1 VKNGQDKNPKIL
13 IFSPIFFPD
22 IGGPA
27 VQGKYLCELL
37 IEHGYS
43 VHVLKYS
50 LENSD
55 ELPISVQSLNWSSE
69 PSTISRLYR
78 WIFGPFL
85 ITYHLFRIRPNLVLV
100 NSVFWNGM
108 VLGLVC
114 KVFKIPTVLKFTG
127 DWVFESTRKN
137 KNLEVELTEIY
148 SRNLI
153 SRIMYMIEKI
163 LISNFKVI
171 WVISDFRRKNVE
183 QLTNK
188 PLIWRQN
195 NFHDLPKFHQPIRD
209 RFKHP
214 LVYVTTAR
222 LVPHKRID
230 VIIRAISEVNDDS
243 ILIIIGEGSEL
254 ENLKNVSTSLGVSK
268 RVIFLGKITSHLLF
282 QILSNSS
289 AYISWSAEEGAP
301 NAFIEAMNFG
311 LPIISARVGGIPDMF
326 QSESLAAKLLEPDNP
341 EGLIKFLKNLSK
353 DTNLLQ
359 IMSRDAL
366 FESNKYT
373 KATNQDNFLNLFSR
387 LIVHSK
393 F

>member
-1 VKNGQDKNPKIL
+1 VKKRQDKNPKIL

-55 ELPISVQSLNWSSE
+55 ELPISVQSLNWSPE

-85 ITYHLFRIRPNLVLV
+85 ITYHLFRIRPNVVLV

-114 KVFKIPTVLKFTG
+114 KIFNIPSVLKFTG
-127 DWVFESTRKN
+127 DWVFESTRNN

-148 SRNLI
+148 SRNLT
-153 SRIMYMIEKI
+153 SKIMYMVEKI

-183 QLTNK
+183 QVTNK
-188 PLIWRQN
+188 PLIWLQN

-254 ENLKNVSTSLGVSK
+254 ENLKSVSTSLGVSK
-268 RVIFLGKITSHLLF
+268 RVMFLGKITSDLLF
-282 QILSNSS
+282 QLLSNSS
-289 AYISWSAEEGAP
+289 AYISWSSEEGAP

-326 QSESLAAKLLEPDNP
+326 QSESRAAKLLEPDNP
-341 EGLIKFLKNLSK
+341 QDLTMFLKNLSK
-353 DTNLLQ
+353 DLNLLQ

-366 FESNKYT
+366 LESNKYT
-373 KATNQDNFLNLFSR
+373 KATNQNNFLNLFSR

>member
-1 VKNGQDKNPKIL
+1 MENRHNNNPKIM
-13 IFSPIFFPD
+13 IFSPIFYPD

-37 IEHGYS
+37 LEHGYS
-43 VHVLKYS
+43 VYVLKYG
-50 LENSD
+50 LENSK
-55 ELPISVQSLNWSSE
+55 ELPINVQSLNWSPE
-69 PSTISRLYR
+69 PSKISRLYR

-85 ITYHLFRIRPNLVLV
+85 ITYHLFRVRPNVVLV

-114 KVFKIPTVLKFTG
+114 KIFNIPSVLKFTG

-148 SRNLI
+148 SRNLT
-153 SRIMYMIEKI
+153 SKIMYMVEKI
-163 LISNFKVI
+163 LISNFRVI
-171 WVISDFRRKNVE
+171 WVISEFRRKNVE

-188 PLIWRQN
+188 PLIWLQN
-195 NFHDLPKFHQPIRD
+195 NFHDLPKLHKPFRD

-230 VIIRAISEVNDDS
+230 IIIRAISELNDDS
-243 ILIIIGEGSEL
+243 IFIIIGDGSEL
-254 ENLKNVSTSLGVSK
+254 ENLKYVSTSLGVSK
-268 RVIFLGKITSHLLF
+268 RVMFLGKISSQLLF

-341 EGLIKFLKNLSK
+341 DGLIKFLKNLSK
-353 DTNLLQ
+353 DSNLLQ

-366 FESNKYT
+366 FESKKYT

>member
-1 VKNGQDKNPKIL
+1 VINGKKKYKIL

-37 IEHGYS
+37 IENGYS

-50 LENSD
+50 SENSN
-55 ELPISVQSLNWSSE
+55 ELPSNVKSLNWSSN
-69 PSTISRLYR
+69 PSVIGRFYR

-85 ITYHLFRIRPNLVLV
+85 IGYHLFRLRPHVVLV

-108 VLGLVC
+108 ILGLVC
-114 KVFKIPTVLKFTG
+114 KVFNIPAILKFTG
-127 DWVFESTRKN
+127 DWVFESTRHKKN
-137 KNLEVELTEIY
+137 IEVKLKDVYSKNLMYKT
-148 SRNLI
+148 
-153 SRIMYMIEKI
+153 MYMVEKF

-188 PLIWRQN
+188 PLIWLQN
-195 NFHDLPKFHQPIRD
+195 NFHNLPEFRQSIKD
-209 RFKHP
+209 RFQYP

-230 VIIRAISEVNDDS
+230 VIIESISEVNDDS

-254 ENLKNVSTSLGVSK
+254 ENLKMISASLGVSK
-268 RVIFLGKITSHLLF
+268 RVMFLGKVSSQLLF
-282 QILSNSS
+282 QILSISS

-311 LPIISARVGGIPDMF
+311 LPIMSAKVGGIPNMF
-326 QSESLAAKLLEPDNP
+326 QSESLAVKLLEPDNP
-341 EGLIKFLKNLSK
+341 HDLVMFLNKLSK
-353 DTNLLQ
+353 DSNLLQ
-359 IMSRDAL
+359 IMSQHAL
-366 FESNKYT
+366 ADSNKYT
-373 KATNQDNFLNLFSR
+373 KANNQGSFLNLFAR
-387 LIVHSK
+387 LVVHTK